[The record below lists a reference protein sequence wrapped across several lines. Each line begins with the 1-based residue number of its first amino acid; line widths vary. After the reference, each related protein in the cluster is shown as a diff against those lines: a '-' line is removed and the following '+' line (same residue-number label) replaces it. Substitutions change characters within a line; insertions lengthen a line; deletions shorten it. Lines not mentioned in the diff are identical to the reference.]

1 MGAVEA
7 SYYAR
12 KKEIV
17 QKIGLGVPIK
27 KSYNS
32 KRDKIE
38 DTILIG
44 PHLADERFIK
54 GEFDN
59 EFPDINEETLT
70 NYKQSLQF

>member
-1 MGAVEA
+1 LGAVEA

-38 DTILIG
+38 NTILIG
-44 PHLADERFIK
+44 PRLAEKKFK
-54 GEFDN
+54 
-59 EFPDINEETLT
+59 
-70 NYKQSLQF
+70 